1 METFVE
7 HVWIDVSK
15 RTLKVLDNEG
25 YEENIQWKFDQ
36 EGAEGFSDTLIS
48 LRDVLPEDKLV
59 ISYS

>member
-15 RTLKVLDNEG
+15 RTLKVLDNER

-36 EGAEGFSDTLIS
+36 EAAEGFSDTLIS

>member
-15 RTLKVLDNEG
+15 RTLNVLDNEG